1 MDLRV
6 GTVEKIK
13 ENQEK
18 AEALASAIS
27 GGSPV
32 MRCIGFILLLPL
44 SSLGSL
50 IGALIAENL
59 NTGRWD
65 EALVTFSMFL
75 ALTSLYLLFRKKLIP
90 AVAVTNGVLAGVLI
104 LHKAG
109 ID

>member
-1 MDLRV
+1 MDLRE

-44 SSLGSL
+44 SSLGCL
-50 IGALIAENL
+50 IGGLIVENL

-65 EALVTFSMFL
+65 ETLVTLSL
-75 ALTSLYLLFRKKLIP
+75 LLTLTGLYLLRRKKLIP
-90 AVAVTNGVLAGVLI
+90 A
-104 LHKAG
+104 
-109 ID
+109 

>member
-1 MDLRV
+1 MDPREEA
-6 GTVEKIK
+6 VEKIR

-18 AEALASAIS
+18 AEALVSAVS
-27 GGSPV
+27 GGSPI

-44 SSLGSL
+44 SSLGCL

-75 ALTSLYLLFRKKLIP
+75 ALTGLYLLFRKKRT
-90 AVAVTNGVLAGVLI
+90 ACSRAS
-104 LHKAG
+104 
-109 ID
+109 